1 MGVKFP
7 TASSSSTMP
16 ASTAIPSGPRSAS
29 RVVPLVRRK
38 ADPDELA
45 PDYMGL
51 LSLLFGLAALYM
63 RIKACSWVALFFWLN
78 SMATA
83 KPAELDYKQAFMSFV
98 FAMMS
103 LVLNYFGP
111 RAK

>member
-1 MGVKFP
+1 M
-7 TASSSSTMP
+7 SS
-16 ASTAIPSGPRSAS
+16 AGPRSAA
-29 RVVPLVRRK
+29 RAVPLVRRK
-38 ADPDELA
+38 SDPDELA

-63 RIKACSWVALFFWLN
+63 RIKACSWIALFLWLN

-83 KPAELDYKQAFMSFV
+83 KPKELDYKQAFMSLV
-98 FAMMS
+98 FAVMS

-111 RAK
+111 RAR

>member
-1 MGVKFP
+1 
-7 TASSSSTMP
+7 MP
-16 ASTAIPSGPRSAS
+16 ADVRSAD

-38 ADPDELA
+38 SDPDELA

-51 LSLLFGLAALYM
+51 LSLLCGLAALYM
-63 RIKACSWVALFFWLN
+63 RIKVCSWAALFLWLN

-98 FAMMS
+98 FAVIS
-103 LVLNYFGP
+103 LMLNYFGP
-111 RAK
+111 RAQ